1 MNYYDQGTYLNGIE
15 TGLDTL
21 NKVKAAYIS
30 KINGKIDKAKQ
41 APVTETNTLA
51 MKSVKTGVLGASN
64 DRILAVKR
72 MIAVLASMD
81 LTPTQVFDVLDS
93 NHDGFLDVSE
103 IGKFFTTLKVA
114 DVDCIKQLFKDND
127 KKLTRE

>member
-81 LTPTQVFDVLDS
+81 LTPT
-93 NHDGFLDVSE
+93 
-103 IGKFFTTLKVA
+103 
-114 DVDCIKQLFKDND
+114 
-127 KKLTRE
+127 